1 MDLSILIVTY
11 NSAHLIGALLEK
23 VHTELQEFDGEVI
36 VLDNASRDGT
46 AELVREH
53 FPWALLIASEEN
65 LGFAAGNNLAAA
77 HARGRAL
84 LLLNP
89 DAGPA
94 PGSLARG
101 VALMDEHPD
110 VGPGRRRAARR
121 GWQPPALGA
130 DVSDLARRIFYARRL
145 VCPIPDKPDILAVRP
160 PLGRS

>member
-11 NSAHLIGALLEK
+11 NSAHLIGSLLEK

-46 AELVREH
+46 AALVREH

-65 LGFAAGNNLAAA
+65 VGFAAGNNLAAT
-77 HARGRAL
+77 HARGRYL

-89 DAGPA
+89 DAVPA

-101 VALMDEHPD
+101 IVLMDEHPD
-110 VGPGRRRAARR
+110 VGLAGGVAGR
-121 GWQPPALGA
+121 GWQSPALCP
-130 DVSDLARRIFYARRL
+130 DVSDLARRILHDLRP
-145 VCPIPDKPDILAVRP
+145 VCPIPDEPDILAAGP